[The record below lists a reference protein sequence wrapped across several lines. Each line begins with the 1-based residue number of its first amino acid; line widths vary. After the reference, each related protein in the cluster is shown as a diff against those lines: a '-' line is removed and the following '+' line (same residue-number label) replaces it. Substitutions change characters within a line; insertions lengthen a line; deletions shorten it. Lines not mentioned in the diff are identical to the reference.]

1 MLEKRRA
8 TLMQELDER
17 VGEKQQK
24 LVDMHASIEAALSKL
39 TDVVKFGERVMQ
51 NGNSGEILLMKRV
64 IINQIRFLINSI
76 PPNNK

>member
-8 TLMQELDER
+8 TLIQELDER
-17 VGEKQQK
+17 VNEKQQK